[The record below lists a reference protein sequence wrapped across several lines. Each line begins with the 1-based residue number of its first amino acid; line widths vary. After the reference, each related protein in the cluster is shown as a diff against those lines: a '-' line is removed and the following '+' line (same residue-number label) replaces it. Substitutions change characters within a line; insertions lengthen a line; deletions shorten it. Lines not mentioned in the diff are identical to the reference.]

1 MKENNI
7 KNLEYEIIK
16 KHEKL
21 FVTKL
26 DLESE
31 ANRLMLEINLLDA
44 QHTLHKVNQLNRQI
58 DDIISEM
65 DYLKQA
71 LEAISKIYQS
81 IPNFTT
87 SIDFKR
93 NLTEFS

>member
-7 KNLEYEIIK
+7 KNLKYEIIK

-21 FVTKL
+21 FVKRL
-26 DLESE
+26 ELESE

-44 QHTLHKVNQLNRQI
+44 QHTLDKVNQLNQQI

-65 DYLKQA
+65 DYLKQT
-71 LEAISKIYQS
+71 LEAI
-81 IPNFTT
+81 
-87 SIDFKR
+87 
-93 NLTEFS
+93 E

>member
-7 KNLEYEIIK
+7 KNPKNEIIK

-21 FVTKL
+21 FVKKL

-44 QHTLHKVNQLNRQI
+44 RHTLDKVNQLNRQI

-65 DYLKQA
+65 DYLKQV
-71 LEAISKIYQS
+71 LEAIK
-81 IPNFTT
+81 
-87 SIDFKR
+87 
-93 NLTEFS
+93 

>member
-7 KNLEYEIIK
+7 KDLKYEIIK

-21 FVTKL
+21 FGKRL
-26 DLESE
+26 ELESE
-31 ANRLMLEINLLDA
+31 ANHLMLEINLLDA
-44 QHTLHKVNQLNRQI
+44 QHTLDKVNQLNRQI

-71 LEAISKIYQS
+71 LEAIK
-81 IPNFTT
+81 
-87 SIDFKR
+87 
-93 NLTEFS
+93 

>member
-7 KNLEYEIIK
+7 HNLKYEIIK

-21 FVTKL
+21 FVKKL

-31 ANRLMLEINLLDA
+31 TNRLMSEINLLGA
-44 QHTLHKVNQLNRQI
+44 QHTLDKVNQLNLQL

-71 LEAISKIYQS
+71 LEDIK
-81 IPNFTT
+81 
-87 SIDFKR
+87 
-93 NLTEFS
+93 

>member
-7 KNLEYEIIK
+7 KNLKYEIIK
-16 KHEKL
+16 QHEKL
-21 FVTKL
+21 FVKKL

-31 ANRLMLEINLLDA
+31 TNRLMLEINLLDA
-44 QHTLHKVNQLNRQI
+44 QHTLDKVTQLNRQI

-71 LEAISKIYQS
+71 LEAIK
-81 IPNFTT
+81 
-87 SIDFKR
+87 
-93 NLTEFS
+93 